1 MKHISQHIAALTT
14 GRYKTTACQIGSN
27 DLVKK
32 SWERTLTKNYPQE
45 CTSPK
50 KCGNAN
56 CHNIQH
62 LCLSPKRDSE

>member
-32 SWERTLTKNYPQE
+32 SWENTHGKLPAGMHLAQ
-45 CTSPK
+45 

-62 LCLSPKRDSE
+62 LYLSPKRDSE